1 MIINDYIQKYKV
13 ILFALTI
20 ALFTTSS
27 YAQQVKVYG
36 QTKLNRWGIAPGN
49 YSGISHVRDNVYAIV
64 DDKDAV
70 DGFKLLTLDVDR
82 ENGKILNA
90 SLSEPEGMKERRAK
104 GENTKRDCEGVAYF
118 PEANTVFV
126 SGEEEQRILE
136 YTIEGRLTG
145 RELAIP
151 SIMKRDKIVPNL
163 GFEALTYN
171 DKQKRFWTTTES
183 TLPADGQQSSPHNSL
198 IHNRLRF
205 VGFDN
210 TLKPVD
216 SYIYQMDLLKAT
228 NKTATSLYGVPS
240 LLALDDGRII
250 VMEREGCFPKKQ
262 YGSWVRIKL
271 YIVDPKQSKPVSLD
285 TPMARVGEESVMS
298 KELICEF
305 VTRLRLGSM
314 NLSNYEGM
322 CLGPK
327 LNDGRQTLILIA
339 DSQNGMGNWMYHIK
353 DHIRIVILPSK
364 V

>member
-1 MIINDYIQKYKV
+1 MIINDYKQKYKA

-20 ALFTTSS
+20 ALFTSSS
-27 YAQQVKVYG
+27 YAQQVKVCG

-82 ENGKILNA
+82 ENGKVLKAI
-90 SLSEPEGMKERRAK
+90 LSEPEGMKERRAK

-151 SIMKRDKIVPNL
+151 SIMKRDQIVPNL

-183 TLPADGQQSSPHNSL
+183 SLPADGKQSSPHNPL

-210 TLKPVD
+210 TLKPVE

-285 TPMARVGEESVMS
+285 TPMARVGEEYVMR
-298 KELICEF
+298 KKLICEF

>member
-1 MIINDYIQKYKV
+1 MILYNIELKYK
-13 ILFALTI
+13 IALCTLAV
-20 ALFTTSS
+20 ALFTLSS
-27 YAQQVKVYG
+27 FAQQVKICG
-36 QTKLNRWGIAPGN
+36 QAKLNKWGIAPGN
-49 YSGISHVRDNVYAIV
+49 YSGISHVRDNLYAIV

-70 DGFKLLTLDVDR
+70 DGFKLLTLDINR

-90 SLSEPEGMKERRAK
+90 LLSEPEGMKERRAI
-104 GENTKRDCEGVAYF
+104 GENTKRDCEGVAYY
-118 PEANTVFV
+118 PEKNTVFV
-126 SGEEEQRILE
+126 SSEEEQRILE

-151 SIMKRDKIVPNL
+151 SIMRRDKIVSNL

-183 TLPADGQQSSPHNSL
+183 TLPADGKQSSPHNPL
-198 IHNRLRF
+198 IYNRLRF

-210 TLKPVD
+210 TLKAVE
-216 SYIYQMDLLKAT
+216 SYVYQMDLLKAT
-228 NKTATSLYGVPS
+228 NKSATSLYGVPS

-250 VMEREGCFPKKQ
+250 VMEREGCFPKQQ

-271 YIVDPKQSKPVSLD
+271 YIVNPKQSKPVSLD
-285 TPMARVGEESVMS
+285 TPMARVGDDSVMR
-298 KELICEF
+298 KDLICEF

-353 DHIRIVILPSK
+353 DHIRIVILP
-364 V
+364 

>member
-1 MIINDYIQKYKV
+1 MVYYNIRLKYKFP
-13 ILFALTI
+13 LLALAV
-20 ALFTTSS
+20 ALISSTSF
-27 YAQQVKVYG
+27 AQQVKVCG
-36 QTKLNRWGIAPGN
+36 QTQLNKWGVAPGN
-49 YSGISHVRDNVYAIV
+49 YSGISHVRDNLYAIV

-70 DGFKLLTLDVDR
+70 DGFKFLELDIDH
-82 ENGKILNA
+82 ENGKVLKA

-104 GENTKRDCEGVAYF
+104 GESTKRDCEGVAF
-118 PEANTVFV
+118 FSEVNTVFV

-151 SIMKRDKIVPNL
+151 SIMKRDKIVQNL

-171 DKQKRFWTTTES
+171 EKQKRFWTTTES
-183 TLPADGQQSSPHNSL
+183 TLPADGKLSSPHNPL

-210 TLKPVD
+210 TLKPVE
-216 SYIYQMDLLKAT
+216 SYIYQMDLLKAK

-271 YIVDPKQSKPVSLD
+271 YIVDPKQSKPVNID
-285 TPMARVGEESVMS
+285 TPMARVGEENVMR

-305 VTRLRLGSM
+305 VTRLRLGRM

-327 LNDGRQTLILIA
+327 LNDGRQTLILVA

-353 DHIRIVILPSK
+353 DHIRIVILP
-364 V
+364 